1 MKKLLDHLH
10 KIAKICSVFQIH
22 PFVLIAI
29 HQMTWNS
36 LYSVVVVILVS
47 FFLAFLIYFIK
58 LSDGHYPFCAA
69 CSYQF

>member
-1 MKKLLDHLH
+1 MSEPHM
-10 KIAKICSVFQIH
+10 
-22 PFVLIAI
+22 VLVLFCTEKTTRWPSKEYKYIFKPAFP
-29 HQMTWNS
+29 S
-36 LYSVVVVILVS
+36 LYSVVVVIPVS